1 MLRTLLFGMLFILVP
16 TTIFGQ
22 ARTFPVAPENSD
34 QAVELPNYRMLRQI
48 EYKKM
53 EPQPVQDTPAMSDIR
68 LFILGDDA
76 GEDIGFPDQILSEKQ
91 IMLRMA
97 RIYDYQGKLL
107 SARAR
112 GDNEAAEEL
121 LDYSMSALAVL
132 VDQPFIQD
140 NPQYR
145 ELYRSVVTE
154 YEQYYGFSDTLA
166 IQQGDIY
173 MFRDAAF
180 AELNSE
186 DRAPLENITLPEL
199 EFADTEIPMTVN
211 ERVKSSIVFLLK
223 EPDKHINHWLG
234 RAETY
239 FPMVEKIFA
248 EEGVPD
254 ELKYLA
260 MIESGL
266 NPRAKSWARAVGM
279 WQFIRAT
286 GKAYDLEVNGWV
298 DERMN
303 PEKATRAAARHLKDL
318 HRMFGDWQL
327 ALAGY
332 NYSPGRL
339 RRHIRRAEERLGRK
353 ATYWDVY
360 DNLPRETRNY
370 VPMFIATAIVASN
383 PSEFGLGKDVEPG
396 PAYEFDYVPVQGM
409 LSLAEAAELA
419 GSDLP
424 TIQALNPELRSS
436 HLPPSQTAYYLR
448 IPLYSYDKF
457 AEGYRKLPNSMKVA
471 VSAHSVRRGETLGQ
485 IARRYGVSVS
495 SLMRKNGLRSTVI
508 HVGQSL
514 VVPVT
519 QYASGISMADAKP
532 MRVQYGMRS
541 VRLISPAQNSFL
553 DSSLMIA
560 RASEMARQIPVVQAS
575 ETTSE
580 PEKSTTT
587 ASAPA
592 NTESASQGSTS
603 PANVAENKTSEP
615 APSRVVYRVRQGDTL
630 IKIARQFKVSVSQ
643 LRQWNNMSSSLIRIG
658 QRLTIY
664 SEPAS

>member
-1 MLRTLLFGMLFILVP
+1 MLRTLLFGMLFILFS
-16 TTIFGQ
+16 TATFGQ
-22 ARTFPVAPENSD
+22 DQPLPVVPEPTYLTS
-34 QAVELPNYRMLRQI
+34 QSLNYRLMRQLDF
-48 EYKKM
+48 KKL
-53 EPQPVQDTPAMSDIR
+53 EPQPVQGNPALNDVR
-68 LFILGDDA
+68 LYILGDEA
-76 GEDIGFPDQILSEKQ
+76 GADIGFPGDVLSEKQ
-91 IMLRMA
+91 ILLRMG
-97 RIYDYQGKLL
+97 RIYDFQSKLM
-107 SARAR
+107 AAKAR

-121 LDYSMSALAVL
+121 LDVSMSSLAVL
-132 VDQPFIQD
+132 VEQPYIQD

-154 YEQYYGFSDTLA
+154 YEQYYGFSDTLSL
-166 IQQGDIY
+166 QRGDIY
-173 MFRDAAF
+173 KFREAAF
-180 AELNSE
+180 AALNSE
-186 DRAPLENITLPEL
+186 DRAPFENVALPEL
-199 EFADTEIPMTVN
+199 SFADTEIPMTIN

-223 EPDKHINHWLG
+223 EPDKHINNWLG

-239 FPMVEKIFA
+239 FPMIEKIFA

-266 NPRAKSWARAVGM
+266 NPQAKSWARAVGM

-339 RRHIRRAEERLGRK
+339 RRHIRRAEARLGRK

-370 VPMFIATAIVASN
+370 VPMFIATSIVASN
-383 PSEFGLGKDVEPG
+383 PKEFGLGKDVVPG

-419 GSDLP
+419 GTDLA
-424 TIQALNPELRSS
+424 TLKALNPDLRSS

-457 AEGYRKLPNSMKVA
+457 AVGYRDLPDAMKRA
-471 VSAHSVRRGETLGQ
+471 VSAHRVRRGETLGQ

-508 HVGQSL
+508 RVGQSL

-519 QYASGISMADAKP
+519 KYASGIAMADAQP
-532 MRVQYGMRS
+532 LRIQYGMRS
-541 VRLISPAQNSFL
+541 VRPISPAQRTSL
-553 DSSLMIA
+553 DSSLLIA
-560 RASEMARQIPVVQAS
+560 RADELAQRIPVVQAS
-575 ETTSE
+575 ETTAERQKPAAEKPE
-580 PEKSTTT
+580 PAETSQQT
-587 ASAPA
+587 AQENA
-592 NTESASQGSTS
+592 
-603 PANVAENKTSEP
+603 AEAQQSEP
-615 APSRVVYRVRQGDTL
+615 ASSRIVYRVRSGDTL
-630 IKIARQFKVSVSQ
+630 IKIAKQFKVSVSQ

-664 SEPAS
+664 SDPTS